1 MDDLKTDL
9 KTYETINKK
18 NEELI
23 EKKNQLEFILNRY
36 HQVITKIEPGDDDEE
51 NILIETVKE
60 VFKKGNGNI
69 NNLIDTYL
77 KNLQQSGP

>member
-1 MDDLKTDL
+1 MEDL
-9 KTYETINKK
+9 KTYDAINKK

-36 HQVITKIEPGDDDEE
+36 HQVITKIEPGDDGGEK
-51 NILIETVKE
+51 ILINTVKE

>member
-1 MDDLKTDL
+1 MEDL
-9 KTYETINKK
+9 KTYDAINKK

-51 NILIETVKE
+51 KILINTVKE

>member
-36 HQVITKIEPGDDDEE
+36 HQVITKIKPGDDDEE
-51 NILIETVKE
+51 KILIETVKE

>member
-1 MDDLKTDL
+1 MEDL
-9 KTYETINKK
+9 KTYDAINKK

-51 NILIETVKE
+51 KILINTVKE

-77 KNLQQSGP
+77 KNLQSGP

>member
-1 MDDLKTDL
+1 MDLE
-9 KTYETINKK
+9 TYNTINNK
-18 NEELI
+18 NKVLI

-36 HQVITKIEPGDDDEE
+36 HQVITKIEPGDDEE
-51 NILIETVKE
+51 EQILIKTVKD

-77 KNLQQSGP
+77 KNLKNLQQSGP

>member
-1 MDDLKTDL
+1 MEDL
-9 KTYETINKK
+9 KTYDAINKK

-51 NILIETVKE
+51 KILINTVKE
-60 VFKKGNGNI
+60 VFKKGNGKI
-69 NNLIDTYL
+69 HIL
-77 KNLQQSGP
+77 KIFNSPDLKMNSKIYN

>member
-1 MDDLKTDL
+1 MEDL
-9 KTYETINKK
+9 KTYDAINKK

-36 HQVITKIEPGDDDEE
+36 HQVITKIEPRDDDGEK
-51 NILIETVKE
+51 ILINTVKE